1 MAVIKRFLDSFA
13 SAAGAGAG
21 WVTGK
26 RAGNDAYEWVKSGE
40 AGDAI
45 ERLGQKTIAAARV
58 AKDKLVDASGSAG
71 GALKKGVREVRARL
85 DGEESDEREERP
97 EGGAEAREAAAEEEL
112 SEDDRAAAQ
121 ARKQAA
127 VSGIVV
133 HCTHCDAP
141 VRVAADAEL
150 ARCTACN
157 QRFWIDAA
165 DRD

>member
-1 MAVIKRFLDSFA
+1 MAVIKRFLNGVVR
-13 SAAGAGAG
+13 GAGVGLG
-21 WVTGK
+21 WQAGK

-45 ERLGQKTIAAARV
+45 ERLGQKTIAVARV
-58 AKDKLVDASGSAG
+58 AKDKLVGASEDAG

-85 DGEESDEREERP
+85 DPEEHEERR

-121 ARKQAA
+121 ARRQAA
-127 VSGIVV
+127 VSAIEV

-141 VRVAADAEL
+141 VKVPADAEL